1 MLWRKKN
8 ENLKRVR
15 PWKRNSNPD
24 KILHNDS
31 PLAQE
36 KQVEETQEE
45 SQMKKIEIKYLDIAD
60 IKPYKNN
67 PRKNDKAVDIVEKSI
82 KEFGFKNP
90 IVLDKNNEIIVG
102 HTRLRAAKKIGL
114 TEVPVIFAEELTP
127 EQVKAFRIMDNKSS
141 EIAKWDFDLLK
152 VEFESMQ
159 NLEFTGFTEA
169 EIDKILDPID
179 KISMG
184 NIEPKHKIELGDVYG
199 LGAYIIKNG
208 KEIEVEIIK

>member
-1 MLWRKKN
+1 
-8 ENLKRVR
+8 
-15 PWKRNSNPD
+15 
-24 KILHNDS
+24 
-31 PLAQE
+31 
-36 KQVEETQEE
+36 
-45 SQMKKIEIKYLDIAD
+45 MKKIEIKYLNISD
-60 IKPYKNN
+60 IKPYKKN
-67 PRKNDKAVDIVEKSI
+67 PRKNDKAVAIVEKSI
-82 KEFGFKNP
+82 REFGFKNP

-102 HTRLRAAKKIGL
+102 HTRLRAAKKIGMK
-114 TEVPVIFAEELTP
+114 EVPVIFAEELTP